1 MLELAPGDLKGDAS
15 FPIRVVAK
23 YPITISW
30 SMKGQN
36 GDGYML
42 AYQSGKKDEKVR
54 ALRANGSMQLQ
65 QPAEGLR
72 LRISSV
78 GSQLPIEFALGQN
91 YPNPFNPTTEIQY
104 ALPVDARV
112 SLKVYNITGQEVATL
127 LDDVQEAGYHER
139 LWNSRNFSNVQLGSG
154 VYFYRLIATG
164 VSDSKALFDQVRKM
178 ILMK

>member
-1 MLELAPGDLKGDAS
+1 M
-15 FPIRVVAK
+15 
-23 YPITISW
+23 
-30 SMKGQN
+30 
-36 GDGYML
+36 
-42 AYQSGKKDEKVR
+42 
-54 ALRANGSMQLQ
+54 
-65 QPAEGLR
+65 
-72 LRISSV
+72 RISSA
-78 GSQLPIEFALGQN
+78 GSQLPNEFALGQN

-104 ALPVDARV
+104 ALPVDAHV

-139 LWNSRNFSNVQLGSG
+139 LWNSRNSSNVQLGSG